1 MPVLVAFLAGGL
13 AILNPCGFAM
23 LPAFLSLY
31 VGAEEEQLPP
41 ARTRTLQGI
50 LVGLLV
56 TAGFLAVFTVL
67 GAPIA
72 LGASQLAPAVPWI
85 GFGIGI
91 VMGAVAL
98 ATLAGRRLE
107 INVRRVRPGHDHR
120 RPRTMLMFGVGYGLA
135 SLGCTLPIFLVVIG
149 ASLTGGGSLSAVIV
163 FGAYALGM
171 AVVLMALSVGAA
183 LLRNGVARVLA
194 KALPHV
200 RWVNG
205 GLLLLVS
212 AYLVYYWGMVLFS
225 TVEQRVDDPVVSF
238 MDGFTAS
245 AQAWV
250 DSGGGVWLMLAAFAV
265 VVVAGLATLWQ
276 WVLKPGRSG
285 IDENEPDDSPAE
297 VTTDPVAPARNEVSP

>member
-1 MPVLVAFLAGGL
+1 MPVVVAFLAGGL

-50 LVGLLV
+50 LVGLMV
-56 TAGFLAVFTVL
+56 TAGFLAVFAVL

-72 LGASQLAPAVPWI
+72 LGAGQVADAVPWI

-91 VMGAVAL
+91 AMGVVAVT
-98 ATLAGRRLE
+98 TLAGRRLE
-107 INVRRVRPGHDHR
+107 INVRRIRPGDDHR
-120 RPRTMLMFGVGYGLA
+120 RTRTMLMFGVGYGLA
-135 SLGCTLPIFLVVIG
+135 SLGCTLPVFLVVIG
-149 ASLTGGGSLSAVIV
+149 ASLTSGGAFGAAMV

-183 LLRNGVARVLA
+183 ILRNGVARVLA
-194 KALPHV
+194 KALPHL

-212 AYLVYYWGMVLFS
+212 AYLIYYWGMALFS
-225 TVEQRVDDPVVSF
+225 TVEERAEDPLVSF
-238 MDGFTAS
+238 VDAFTAA
-245 AQAWV
+245 AQTWV
-250 DSGGGVWLMLAAFAV
+250 SSGGGTWLLFGAAAV
-265 VVVAGLATLWQ
+265 VAVAGLAALWQ
-276 WVLKPGRSG
+276 WVLKPDSVHH
-285 IDENEPDDSPAE
+285 DENEPNRSPG
-297 VTTDPVAPARNEVSP
+297 

>member
-1 MPVLVAFLAGGL
+1 MPVAVAFMAGGL

-23 LPAFLSLY
+23 LPTFLSLY
-31 VGAEEEQLPP
+31 VGAEEEQLPS

-72 LGASQLAPAVPWI
+72 FGAGQAAAAVPWI

-91 VMGAVAL
+91 VMGIVAL
-98 ATLAGRRLE
+98 ATLAGRR
-107 INVRRVRPGHDHR
+107 IDIKVRRVRPGGDRR

-149 ASLTGGGSLSAVIV
+149 ASLTRSGALGVVMV

-183 LLRNGVARVLA
+183 ILRNGVARVLS

-200 RWVNG
+200 RWING

-212 AYLVYYWGMVLFS
+212 AYLIYYWGTALFS
-225 TVEQRVDDPVVSF
+225 TVDERAKDPIVSLVDE
-238 MDGFTAS
+238 FTAS
-245 AQAWV
+245 VQRWV
-250 DSGGGVWLMLAAFAV
+250 TSGGGAWLLFGAVTV
-265 VVVAGLATLWQ
+265 VVGAGVATLWR
-276 WVLKPGRSG
+276 WVLKSE
-285 IDENEPDDSPAE
+285 DVDHES
-297 VTTDPVAPARNEVSP
+297 S